1 MLTETSNSLLPIE
14 ISLRG
19 PNSAALLLAVPSTA
33 PPALPAV
40 AMVVEPAE
48 LVCLTRINPV
58 PEPAVVV
65 SVSSVSS
72 ASETVIHAVTAPDSE
87 LPPAV
92 PAQLYRSEVVTS
104 LPPHGTWYTDISNDT
119 ATLVETTVAVS

>member
-1 MLTETSNSLLPIE
+1 MLSATSYSLLPID
-14 ISLRG
+14 ISLRA
-19 PNSAALLLAVPSTA
+19 PNSAGVDAVTASTA

-40 AMVVEPAE
+40 AIVVEPAE

-65 SVSSVSS
+65 SVSLVSS

-92 PAQLYRSEVVTS
+92 PAPLYRSAVVPS
-104 LPPHGTWYTDISNDT
+104 LPPHGTGYTDQIGRASCRER
-119 ATLVETTVAVS
+119 V